1 MTFTFPDLTNLLEEA
16 EAHARHPEFDAAMA
30 AFCRGLADF
39 HSVGATRPTGVVDTI
54 TFVVAVLM
62 LYLDAHAPE
71 KANASHLVATCAA
84 GKLAG
89 ATAVRNAIAAL
100 EYDGMIAS
108 AEPIAPGHARRLSPT
123 PALIETMKDN
133 LAVRLS
139 AMEPVI
145 TWPKPAAEWAR
156 MDDVLAAFVRGNVEA
171 YRRERYV
178 LFERFPEIRGFMDR
192 RCGYHILLDVLW
204 RIEISEHGASTVVPL
219 SEVADRFAV
228 SRTHVRKLFKAAADR
243 NWVSFEAGGRL
254 TISQES
260 LARYRL
266 WFGLE
271 FTWARRLV
279 GSL

>member
-1 MTFTFPDLTNLLEEA
+1 MRTFPDLTDLIEEA
-16 EAHARHPEFDAAMA
+16 EAHTRHVEFDAAMG

-39 HSVGATRPTGVVDTI
+39 HAAGSTSKAGVVDTI
-54 TFVVAVLM
+54 TFAVAVLV

-71 KANASHLVATCAA
+71 KANASHLVATCAE

-89 ATAVRNAIAAL
+89 ATAVRNAVASL
-100 EYDGMIAS
+100 WRDGMIA
-108 AEPIAPGHARRLSPT
+108 ATEPINAGQPRRLSPT
-123 PALIETMKDN
+123 ASLVETMKDN
-133 LAVRLS
+133 LSVRLS

-145 TWPKPAAEWAR
+145 RWPKPAAEWAR
-156 MDDVLAAFVRGNVEA
+156 TKGVLEAFVRGNVEA

-192 RCGYHILLDVLW
+192 RCGYHILLDVLA
-204 RIEISEHGASTVVPL
+204 RLEMSSSGASTVVPL

-243 NWVSFEAGGRL
+243 GWMNLQPGGGL
-254 TISQES
+254 TIGRES

>member
-1 MTFTFPDLTNLLEEA
+1 MRTFPDLTDLIEEA
-16 EAHARHPEFDAAMA
+16 EAHTRHPGFDAAMR

-39 HSVGATRPTGVVDTI
+39 HAAGSASKAGVVDTI
-54 TFVVAVLM
+54 TFAVAVLV

-71 KANASHLVATCAA
+71 KANASHLVATCAE

-89 ATAVRNAIAAL
+89 ATAVRNAIASL
-100 EYDGMIAS
+100 WRDGMIA
-108 AEPIAPGHARRLSPT
+108 ATEPINAGQPRRLSPT
-123 PALIETMKDN
+123 AALVETMKDN
-133 LAVRLS
+133 LSVRLS
-139 AMEPVI
+139 AMEPVLR
-145 TWPKPAAEWAR
+145 WPKPAAEWAR
-156 MDDVLAAFVRGNVEA
+156 TKGVLEAFVRGNVEA
-171 YRRERYV
+171 YRRERHV
-178 LFERFPEIRGFMDR
+178 LFERFPEIRSFMDR
-192 RCGYHILLDVLW
+192 RCGYHILLDVLG
-204 RIEISEHGASTVVPL
+204 RLEMSSSGASTVVPL

-243 NWVSFEAGGRL
+243 GWMNLQARGGL
-254 TISQES
+254 TIGRES